1 MSPRHMAPVSDV
13 PTNGSSYKHRAA
25 SSPDLEP
32 LQEIER

>member
-1 MSPRHMAPVSDV
+1 MAPVSDV